1 MSQSRKKGVRT
12 YVGVAAGFVAAQTSV
27 SCSPYFLGALMSQRH
42 LAPSGAGI
50 LYAVEMSAF
59 AAAMLLIAPWVNR
72 LSLRSVLLAGVILMV
87 VGQLGSA
94 AAASALPL
102 QLLRAVVGFGSGLV
116 SAGSTAAGS
125 RTRSPE
131 RIYAVATAAMT
142 IVFAALY
149 MALAVAGHFHGP
161 IGMFLLLGVFSASLI
176 PLVLVVP
183 DMPYESIPAVLPGG
197 AVSWQWLLPG
207 LAALLAML
215 AFNYGALAVW
225 PFTEQ
230 IGEHIGLSVD
240 RVAIL
245 TGIGSALASV
255 AGIFATWLGTRF
267 GRLAPVT
274 IGLLLQ
280 GAGSVALC
288 HASTALGFLLTYSW
302 YLGLW
307 YFGYTYI
314 LGVAAAVDPPGR
326 LAVLTGMG
334 YPASSALGGLTAGFL
349 VQSYSLHSIGWLAVI
364 GCTVAL
370 LLLVPLCLFIDR
382 RSLPTTSAPSSG
394 GTPIHCPQRD
404 RA

>member
-1 MSQSRKKGVRT
+1 MRA
-12 YVGVAAGFVAAQTSV
+12 YVGVAAGFLAAQTSV

-59 AAAMLLIAPWVNR
+59 AVAMLLIAPRIDR
-72 LSLRSVLLAGVILMV
+72 LSLRSVVLAGVILMT

-94 AAASALPL
+94 AAAGEMPL
-102 QLLRAVVGFGSGLV
+102 RLLRAAVGFGSGLV

-131 RIYAVATAAMT
+131 RIYAVATVAMT
-142 IVFAALY
+142 IVFAVLY
-149 MALAVAGHFHGP
+149 LALAAAGRFHGP
-161 IGMFLLLGVFSASLI
+161 VGMFLLLGAFSAFLI
-176 PLVLVVP
+176 PLMLLVP
-183 DMPYESIPAVLPGG
+183 DVPCRSAPAASHQGTI
-197 AVSWQWLLPG
+197 SWEWLLPG
-207 LAALLAML
+207 LAALAAML

-240 RVAIL
+240 RVALL
-245 TGIGSALASV
+245 TAIGSALASL
-255 AGIFATWLGTRF
+255 AGLFATWLGTRF
-267 GRLAPVT
+267 GRLTPVT
-274 IGLLLQ
+274 IGLVLQ
-280 GAGSVALC
+280 GIGSVAVC

-307 YFGYTYI
+307 YFGYAYI

-334 YPASSALGGLTAGFL
+334 YPASSALGGLSAGFL
-349 VQSYSLHSIGWLAVI
+349 VQSYSLHSIGWLAVG
-364 GCTVAL
+364 GCAVAL
-370 LLLVPLCLFIDR
+370 LLLVPLCLLIDR
-382 RSLPTTSAPSSG
+382 RSLRIPADASV
-394 GTPIHCPQRD
+394 
-404 RA
+404 